1 MRLARL
7 LRPSFSLFRL
17 AFLAVGLTFAVP
29 GHAGPREDLRAALL
43 RFLAQTSFQGDVQ
56 AKVGTHVLPSKVE
69 FQAPDRFRISRE
81 GRVTALIVGRQMYL
95 MLHGRTIRAPMPAA
109 VDAYRDPA
117 MIERLEGHAPVQD
130 LGLETVNGTRSHKYR
145 VMPDSE
151 SPSEVTL
158 WIGVASGLPV
168 QVQTLVASPEQ
179 SIYSTI
185 EYSHYGD
192 PNIRIEMPH

>member
-1 MRLARL
+1 MRSVRPLLPLPVLSRLAL
-7 LRPSFSLFRL
+7 VAAGL
-17 AFLAVGLTFAVP
+17 ALAIPA
-29 GHAGPREDLRAALL
+29 HAGPREDLRAALV
-43 RFLAQTSFQGDVQ
+43 RFLAQSSFQADCQ
-56 AKVGTHVLPSKVE
+56 AKVGAHVLPSKVE

-81 GRVTALIVGRQMYL
+81 GRVTALIVGHQMYL
-95 MLHGRTIRAPMPAA
+95 MLHGRTIRSPMPAA

-117 MIERLEGHAPVQD
+117 MIERLEGTAPVQD

-168 QVQTLVASPEQ
+168 QVQTIVDSPEN
-179 SIYSTI
+179 SIWSTI

-192 PNIRIEMPH
+192 PSIQIEMPH